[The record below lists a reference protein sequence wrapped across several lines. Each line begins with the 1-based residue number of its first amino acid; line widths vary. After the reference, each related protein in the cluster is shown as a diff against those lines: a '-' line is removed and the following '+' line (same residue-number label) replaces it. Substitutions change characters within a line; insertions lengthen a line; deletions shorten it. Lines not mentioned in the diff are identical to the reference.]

1 MVRHPR
7 APVKDDDGA
16 GLADLQL
23 PVDLVPSLIY
33 LCTDGKI
40 DGPRVL

>member
-7 APVKDDDGA
+7 APVKDDDRA
-16 GLADLQL
+16 VLAVLQL

-33 LCTDGKI
+33 LRADDKI